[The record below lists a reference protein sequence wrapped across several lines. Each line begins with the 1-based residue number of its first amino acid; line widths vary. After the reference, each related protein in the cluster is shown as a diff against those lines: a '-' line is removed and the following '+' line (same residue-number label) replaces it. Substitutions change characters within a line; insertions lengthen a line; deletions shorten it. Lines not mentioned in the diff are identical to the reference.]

1 MRKYNLP
8 YRLFCVLVWLLWYCR
23 MPAQSPVMS
32 LSLGK
37 HVSEVNSFAFT
48 SDSTRLITVSDD
60 KTLKIW
66 AYPSFDL
73 LSTVYMPDNGGAHG
87 VLTHCVVHPNDR
99 FAVVAGLIGT
109 KRPHARVVGKGIY
122 SCFLIDLRRCQIVDK
137 IGAFDTPVSSLDFSP
152 DGDFLVVSSA
162 MEDVAVYRFSNM
174 EFLCNFCFEGEEI
187 RTATFVNDT
196 LLCVASNYHIRF
208 YSVEKDEAGGIRIGL
223 LAKKKIRK
231 LKWEPMWWN
240 KDSLIIGTRVF
251 CYDKEGG
258 RINRWK
264 DKDLRK
270 RMSPP
275 RIPVHRVQYRKL
287 KDVELDE
294 QFRVIPN
301 KELDISPNGDSIRL
315 DFAGEPLYCFTW
327 PCHVERLERPQ
338 EDGREGISLA
348 GDYGGMVDF
357 LAKFNKAFYVLRDAV
372 YSDGIRLVRSNSH
385 GTFFER
391 FLPARAVKIEQW
403 PRSNHAV
410 ALLADGTVRWFSLEN
425 GDEVLA
431 LHVSREGEWLMWC
444 PEGYYYALT
453 PDVGKNLVCCRQNY
467 LQVETM
473 YPYDMRRLFY
483 NREEIVDRINRILG
497 VSDGRSSSG
506 RWMLEGIMDRDYPK
520 VKIVS
525 VRPLTDG
532 DNPLYSVQFKLENPN
547 PLKYGLHRLTLRV
560 DSVEYP
566 LPKVVGDVFS
576 IRLPSGSRCLTL
588 TLSRDT
594 GEFLHEADYYF
605 SDKEQYTRCRA
616 LLAGVA
622 HYGIPGFPSLNS
634 VRNDVADLH
643 YMLSQSKLPG
653 GDGIIVADLLD
664 SQVTKDGMYG
674 RIDQLAFTSTEH
686 DVTFFYFSGHGT
698 KRDGR
703 YYLAPWGMGKAGDI
717 VRSGIEAEE
726 LVKRLDRIKGLKIVV
741 IDACYSGLMLKYACD
756 GMAFF
761 TSSSADNA
769 SSDGNRFSASLF
781 TRAFIESL
789 NTSHWKEEGLTLK
802 KLRELIDE
810 KMADKRQKPEYE
822 IPLRIEN
829 QIWLRR

>member
-1 MRKYNLP
+1 MN
-8 YRLFCVLVWLLWYCR
+8 
-23 MPAQSPVMS
+23 
-32 LSLGK
+32 
-37 HVSEVNSFAFT
+37 
-48 SDSTRLITVSDD
+48 
-60 KTLKIW
+60 
-66 AYPSFDL
+66 
-73 LSTVYMPDNGGAHG
+73 
-87 VLTHCVVHPNDR
+87 
-99 FAVVAGLIGT
+99 
-109 KRPHARVVGKGIY
+109 
-122 SCFLIDLRRCQIVDK
+122 
-137 IGAFDTPVSSLDFSP
+137 
-152 DGDFLVVSSA
+152 
-162 MEDVAVYRFSNM
+162 
-174 EFLCNFCFEGEEI
+174 
-187 RTATFVNDT
+187 
-196 LLCVASNYHIRF
+196 
-208 YSVEKDEAGGIRIGL
+208 
-223 LAKKKIRK
+223 
-231 LKWEPMWWN
+231 
-240 KDSLIIGTRVF
+240 
-251 CYDKEGG
+251 
-258 RINRWK
+258 
-264 DKDLRK
+264 
-270 RMSPP
+270 
-275 RIPVHRVQYRKL
+275 
-287 KDVELDE
+287 
-294 QFRVIPN
+294 
-301 KELDISPNGDSIRL
+301 
-315 DFAGEPLYCFTW
+315 
-327 PCHVERLERPQ
+327 
-338 EDGREGISLA
+338 
-348 GDYGGMVDF
+348 
-357 LAKFNKAFYVLRDAV
+357 
-372 YSDGIRLVRSNSH
+372 
-385 GTFFER
+385 
-391 FLPARAVKIEQW
+391 
-403 PRSNHAV
+403 
-410 ALLADGTVRWFSLEN
+410 
-425 GDEVLA
+425 
-431 LHVSREGEWLMWC
+431 
-444 PEGYYYALT
+444 
-453 PDVGKNLVCCRQNY
+453 
-467 LQVETM
+467 
-473 YPYDMRRLFY
+473 
-483 NREEIVDRINRILG
+483 
-497 VSDGRSSSG
+497 
-506 RWMLEGIMDRDYPK
+506 RDYPK

-547 PLKYGLHRLTLRV
+547 PLKYGLHRLSLRV

-566 LPKVVGDVFS
+566 LPKAVENVFF
-576 IRLPSGSRCLTL
+576 ICLPSGSRWLTL

-605 SDKEQYTRCRA
+605 SEKEQYTRCRA

-634 VRNDVADLH
+634 VRNDVTDLH
-643 YMLSQSKLPG
+643 CMLSQSKLPG

-802 KLRELIDE
+802 RLRELIDE